1 MGCSKYLF
9 PTVCYNTV
17 EGKSVHTSNLCNNQ
31 TGARFLTKHLKFKL
45 GLMIAYSPANWSWRV
60 HSYFTSLRVICKV
73 ITTLDMSTSNNNEI
87 STQQNNLILLPSH
100 QDYQSWNGSHT
111 DIICFSKKNSC
122 IGSMKDVIVSQLTHA
137 YDHDLQTQQA
147 LNSKQTQKYA

>member
-1 MGCSKYLF
+1 
-9 PTVCYNTV
+9 
-17 EGKSVHTSNLCNNQ
+17 
-31 TGARFLTKHLKFKL
+31 
-45 GLMIAYSPANWSWRV
+45 MITYSPANWSWRV

-87 STQQNNLILLPSH
+87 STQQNNLTLLPSH
-100 QDYQSWNGSHT
+100 LDYQQSWNGSHT
-111 DIICFSKKNSC
+111 DIICFSKKISY

-147 LNSKQTQKYA
+147 LNSKQTQKYAEQNIVCWLIMTTQLTRVQNWKNSKLVMHDYLLCTIA